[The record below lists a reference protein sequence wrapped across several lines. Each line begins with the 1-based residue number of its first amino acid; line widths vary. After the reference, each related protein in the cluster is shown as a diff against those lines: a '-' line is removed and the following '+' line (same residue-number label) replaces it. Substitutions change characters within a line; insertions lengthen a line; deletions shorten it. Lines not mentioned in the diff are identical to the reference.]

1 MNKTTKMKM
10 RRMETLRL
18 PELQAKFREIVGEA
32 TRAPSKKYLLR
43 RIAKALELQEQQER
57 GEPATSRGEAP
68 PRTSSSLKVVPVR
81 IEASALASLDEA
93 RERLGFR
100 TRMELFRMALGI
112 YLTAAGEPDV
122 AQLFA
127 EQS

>member
-1 MNKTTKMKM
+1 MNKTNKKKM
-10 RRMETLRL
+10 RRMESLRL
-18 PELQAKFREIVGEA
+18 PELRDQFVERVGEG
-32 TRAPSKKYLLR
+32 TRPPNRRYLLR
-43 RIAKALELQEQQER
+43 RIAEALDAQQEPAKPAATAAPAPRR
-57 GEPATSRGEAP
+57 GRSD
-68 PRTSSSLKVVPVR
+68 LKVVPVR

-112 YLTAAGEPDV
+112 CLTAAGEPDV